1 MNKGHGAVQLSVT
14 VILRTSD
21 HLSVFSPSEG
31 NIASE
36 DSSLSDALVLE
47 DGMLA
52 AVCSRGQEE
61 MGELLIDAQNGRT
74 ILCNNP
80 LKAPSSKTTW
90 FPLTPPSSQTSGL
103 KQ

>member
-1 MNKGHGAVQLSVT
+1 MNKGHSAVQLSIT

-47 DGMLA
+47 DGMFA
-52 AVCSRGQEE
+52 AVCSRGQ
-61 MGELLIDAQNGRT
+61 GGLCELLIDAQNGRMFCV
-74 ILCNNP
+74 IIHSKHPAAKP
-80 LKAPSSKTTW
+80 LG
-90 FPLTPPSSQTSGL
+90 FL
-103 KQ
+103 